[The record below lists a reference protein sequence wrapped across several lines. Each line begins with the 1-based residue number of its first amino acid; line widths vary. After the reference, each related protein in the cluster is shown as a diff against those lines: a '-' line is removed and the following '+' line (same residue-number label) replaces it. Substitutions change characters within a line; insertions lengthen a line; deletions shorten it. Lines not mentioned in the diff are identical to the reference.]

1 LPRRIITLFF
11 LFSIN
16 KLMPIVLRLLLL
28 LLAGVSILGARHASR
43 LSNGPSTWPA
53 TPALRA
59 SRVVG
64 FPSIAEVE
72 PARAHQA
79 L

>member
-1 LPRRIITLFF
+1 MTLY
-11 LFSIN
+11 LLTSIN

-43 LSNGPSTWPA
+43 LSNGHSAWPA
-53 TPALRA
+53 PPTLRSGQA
-59 SRVVG
+59 IS
-64 FPSIAEVE
+64 FPVIAGAGHDPRTQVH
-72 PARAHQA
+72 RG